1 MPMTASDVEL
11 RENSI
16 GLTLGVPR
24 LSSVSR
30 ESSLA
35 GASLGGPLGAAWR
48 LGDHSGLA
56 PAGAR
61 AVPSSLVGAAAGS
74 GAVGSVVN
82 RESITSLNSDAI
94 GSGSVN
100 ISQLQAQFPAIFGL
114 AGEDSMQSNS
124 SIDMLREDSA
134 SIMYSSANC
143 LSARAR
149 CLHVLFRVCACIAA
163 VIKRPY
169 CIATPTAVLNVLHPY
184 AHAISISASFPLFF
198 PSLPQRPLWISSPSQ
213 PLPLSVSHSLYLAR
227 ENTRENSTTAQ
238 NNSSFAS
245 TTSFQSHAG
254 MCPARLRTRQRQ
266 PEMQAHFQRERGG
279 VREGGGRERE
289 KETHTV
295 YTRTCARTHTHKHT
309 HRERERE

>member
-1 MPMTASDVEL
+1 MIGQPPPPAQIGGALSSTTATSAHASLVNPRASSGNGAAGDGGIEGRAESLMPMTASDVEL

-94 GSGSVN
+94 GSVN
-100 ISQLQAQFPAIFGL
+100 ISQLQAQFPGIFGV
-114 AGEDSMQSNS
+114 AGEDSLQSNS
-124 SIDMLREDSA
+124 SVDMLREDSA
-134 SIMYSSANC
+134 SIMYSSA
-143 LSARAR
+143 R
-149 CLHVLFRVCACIAA
+149 C
-163 VIKRPY
+163 
-169 CIATPTAVLNVLHPY
+169 
-184 AHAISISASFPLFF
+184 
-198 PSLPQRPLWISSPSQ
+198 
-213 PLPLSVSHSLYLAR
+213 
-227 ENTRENSTTAQ
+227 
-238 NNSSFAS
+238 
-245 TTSFQSHAG
+245 
-254 MCPARLRTRQRQ
+254 
-266 PEMQAHFQRERGG
+266 
-279 VREGGGRERE
+279 
-289 KETHTV
+289 
-295 YTRTCARTHTHKHT
+295 
-309 HRERERE
+309 